1 MSSENSTKRNII
13 SKLSFFQQKDSKK
26 LKTSDTD
33 SITDIQ
39 ITSDTKG
46 KQKANDINMKVD
58 AIPFINPSLNTTT
71 DNTVNT
77 SATGLATSIHA
88 SDKLNWTEETDKMM
102 VDNTSTS
109 TISPTSSS
117 TLTEKITAAV
127 SLCNVNDKSTN
138 QTASSQANRLKRKFS
153 LKFLRSHIFLLCC
166 LMLF

>member
-1 MSSENSTKRNII
+1 MSSENSTKRTII
-13 SKLSFFQQKDSKK
+13 SKLFFFQQKDSKK
-26 LKTSDTD
+26 LKISDTD
-33 SITDIQ
+33 SITEPPV
-39 ITSDTKG
+39 TPNTKE
-46 KQKANDINMKVD
+46 KQKATDNNMEVD
-58 AIPFINPSLNTTT
+58 STTSVEPFSTTT
-71 DNTVNT
+71 MNNSVNT
-77 SATGLATSIHA
+77 SATGLAASIHA